1 VGKRGIALAWAALL
15 GAVLLWQTLVR
26 AARPDGIDLTSY
38 LLSARALA
46 HGASPYLLATP
57 FPYLYPATLA
67 FLLIPLAMAP
77 SIVALVAWFA
87 LNAFA
92 AVWSVRRVAL
102 CVRPDLEQRPETV
115 AVLLAVFFTVFLPI
129 VQSNLRNG
137 QVNFIVLALCVA
149 AALGRVGQG
158 GRVGRGGSR
167 SGFFWSAAIAIK
179 IVPLVLLP
187 YFAFRRRWPWILQA
201 AVYCVVLLLVP
212 AAVAG
217 AKITHIY
224 RQYTDV
230 LFAASFAPGRDPFD
244 FSLAG
249 AIAAVTATPATPA
262 LRISAAAVVVG
273 WILQTDGRR
282 LRHEHARPLTLYLL
296 GIPLASPK
304 SEIHHLA
311 FLLPAAAM
319 IAAAWWWPSDQR
331 NRVFTIAAIAA
342 AALYLAATVIPLA
355 RGPLYCA
362 MMISAGVALMKR
374 P

>member
-1 VGKRGIALAWAALL
+1 MGKRGIALAWAALL

-115 AVLLAVFFTVFLPI
+115 AVLLAVFFTVFFPI

-149 AALGRVGQG
+149 AALPRQNRRQRLNASDTPDHPDLPARLFYTAAGAPPPARTDADASPRILMSSAPHSRGR
-158 GRVGRGGSR
+158 
-167 SGFFWSAAIAIK
+167 FC
-179 IVPLVLLP
+179 LLP
-187 YFAFRRRWPWILQA
+187 HG
-201 AVYCVVLLLVP
+201 P
-212 AAVAG
+212 APLRAAG
-217 AKITHIY
+217 ARGT
-224 RQYTDV
+224 
-230 LFAASFAPGRDPFD
+230 
-244 FSLAG
+244 AG
-249 AIAAVTATPATPA
+249 
-262 LRISAAAVVVG
+262 S
-273 WILQTDGRR
+273 
-282 LRHEHARPLTLYLL
+282 
-296 GIPLASPK
+296 
-304 SEIHHLA
+304 
-311 FLLPAAAM
+311 
-319 IAAAWWWPSDQR
+319 
-331 NRVFTIAAIAA
+331 
-342 AALYLAATVIPLA
+342 
-355 RGPLYCA
+355 
-362 MMISAGVALMKR
+362 
-374 P
+374 